1 MTAKT
6 THYQSFTPQST
17 NIGGYRYFFNGQEGD
32 NEVFGEVANFG
43 YEFRQYD
50 SRLGRWWSVDPK
62 WNEYLG
68 VSPYVFCNGSPVMLV
83 DLKGEDASET
93 SSLWTG
99 TEKKHKL
106 DLTLDFQSFI
116 SLTDPPNVGNM
127 QRLKVKISDIFHGL
141 DMAIANPY
149 SPDPFEGHGDA
160 WERKFAKKSEPY
172 VMGGVLMIPS
182 VGVPNAFKTIVTGKD
197 IYGVDASQMDKG
209 TSWIS
214 LGLTTASAAMPE
226 LNMVNWT
233 YTIATSTRAS
243 IMYKEHEKNEE
254 IQSKH

>member
-1 MTAKT
+1 MNPPLTYRSKSPGT
-6 THYQSFTPQST
+6 I
-17 NIGGYRYFFNGQEGD
+17 IGGYRYFFNGQEGN

-50 SRLGRWWSVDPK
+50 SRLARWWSVDPK
-62 WNEYLG
+62 WSEYPG
-68 VSPYVFCNGSPVMLV
+68 VSPFVFCNGNPIMMV

-106 DLTLDFQSFI
+106 DLTLDFQPFI

-197 IYGVDASQMDKG
+197 IYGVDADKFDKG
-209 TSWIS
+209 NAWINIGFTITELAFPEFETTNLIYNS
-214 LGLTTASAAMPE
+214 LSSAFS
-226 LNMVNWT
+226 T
-233 YTIATSTRAS
+233 YKYSKNQKRQD
-243 IMYKEHEKNEE
+243 EK
-254 IQSKH
+254 K

>member
-1 MTAKT
+1 MNPLLTYRPK
-6 THYQSFTPQST
+6 SPGT

-32 NEVFGEVANFG
+32 NEVFGETANFG

-50 SRLGRWWSVDPK
+50 SRLGRWWSIDPK
-62 WNEYLG
+62 WSKYPS
-68 VSPYVFCNGSPVMLV
+68 VSPFVLCKGNPIMMV

-106 DLTLDFQSFI
+106 DLTLDFQPFI

-160 WERKFAKKSEPY
+160 WEREFAKKSEPY
-172 VMGGVLMIPS
+172 VMGGVMLIPT

-197 IYGVDASQMDKG
+197 IYGVDASQMDRG

-226 LNMVNWT
+226 LNVVNWT
-233 YTIATSTRAS
+233 YTIATSARAS